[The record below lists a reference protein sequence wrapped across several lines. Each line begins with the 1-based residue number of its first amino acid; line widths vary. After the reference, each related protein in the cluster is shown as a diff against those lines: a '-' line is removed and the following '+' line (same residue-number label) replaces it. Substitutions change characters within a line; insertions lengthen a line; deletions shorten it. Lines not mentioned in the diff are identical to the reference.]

1 MSRKHKDW
9 LKAYLEYSSYSEAQP
24 HMRFWCGVSAVAG
37 ALRRKVWIDQFYF
50 KWHPNFYIVL
60 VAPPGVVAKSTT
72 VSVAINLL
80 RKVEGIKF
88 GPDVVTWPALVE
100 KFAGSAEAFDYAG
113 AYHTMCALT
122 LESSEFGNLLDPQD
136 RAMVDLYVS
145 LWDGKQGSFSKETKT
160 AGNDEVINPWIN
172 MIACTTP
179 AWIAGSFP
187 EYMIGGGF
195 TSRCIFVYAE
205 EKSQLIANPGRT
217 VPPGLDKFADSL
229 VADLAEIALLTGEY
243 KMTDESYQ
251 WTEAW
256 YERHNKNPNPHLNDS
271 RFGGY
276 LARKQTHLYKTAM
289 IIAAAKSANMWLEP
303 EHFAIAE
310 AMLNDLEPDMV
321 KVFSKIGMS
330 EDAVNM
336 ERLLTFIRRN
346 GPIGWEVAWQHV
358 ATNFPRLQNYEAV
371 LAGLIKGKLVQLN
384 QGADGKIYLTAPPP
398 VVRAPT
404 AR

>member
-1 MSRKHKDW
+1 MTRRHPDW

-24 HMRFWCGVSAVAG
+24 HMRFWCGISAIAG

-50 KWHPNFYIVL
+50 KWFPNFYIVL

-80 RKVEGIKF
+80 RRVEGIKF

-100 KFAGSAEAFDYAG
+100 TFAGSAEAFDYAG
-113 AYHTMCALT
+113 AYHTMCAMT

-145 LWDGKQGSFSKETKT
+145 LWDGKQGSFKKETKT
-160 AGNDEVINPWIN
+160 SGNDEVVNPWIN

-205 EKSQLIANPGRT
+205 EKHQLIANPGRS
-217 VPPGLDKFADSL
+217 VPKGLDKLGDELVQDLGEISL
-229 VADLAEIALLTGEY
+229 LCGEY
-243 KMTDESYQ
+243 KLTDESFR

-276 LARKQTHLYKTAM
+276 LARKQTHLYKTAI
-289 IIAAAKSANMWLEP
+289 IIAASKGAGKWLEP
-303 EHFAIAE
+303 EHFAVAE

-330 EDAVNM
+330 EDSVNM
-336 ERLLTFIRRN
+336 ERLLMYIRRN
-346 GPIGWEVAWQHV
+346 GPIAWEVAYQHV
-358 ATNFPRLQNYEAV
+358 HVNFPKLKNFEDIM
-371 LAGLIKGKLVQLN
+371 AGLIRTRLIQMT
-384 QGADGKIYLTAPPP
+384 QGADGKVFLTAPPP
-398 VVRAPT
+398 NIKVHKA
-404 AR
+404 